1 MIDKNKIRVT
11 ELPVGFWTADFKE
24 LLCNLQNDKDK
35 EGKKIV
41 PLIKDVFEN
50 NTDTIIDCVI
60 TFSNGKIDE
69 LECVKYDYG
78 CNGIEKLLKLYS
90 TNTTTNMNLF
100 DSEDKLKKYKNVEDI
115 IDDYYDVRLE
125 HYVYRKNYMIDN
137 LEKEIVILSNKARY
151 IKENLEDTIDL
162 RKKKKQEIIDMLLSK
177 GYDRI
182 ENDEDFKYLVK
193 MPMDSV
199 SEENVE
205 KLLQEHQIKEDE
217 LERIKTTTIEE
228 MWLSELSILENEYQA
243 YQNERKQA
251 QLGEIKKKKSVKKVA
266 GGVKKVIKKSSN
278 IIVEE
283 EKEEKEEK

>member
-1 MIDKNKIRVT
+1 
-11 ELPVGFWTADFKE
+11 
-24 LLCNLQNDKDK
+24 
-35 EGKKIV
+35 
-41 PLIKDVFEN
+41 
-50 NTDTIIDCVI
+50 
-60 TFSNGKIDE
+60 
-69 LECVKYDYG
+69 
-78 CNGIEKLLKLYS
+78 
-90 TNTTTNMNLF
+90 MNLF

>member
-1 MIDKNKIRVT
+1 VT

-24 LLCNLQNDKDK
+24 LLEELQNDKDK
-35 EGKKIV
+35 EGKKIIPIV
-41 PLIKDVFEN
+41 KDMFEN
-50 NTDTIIDCVI
+50 NTDTTIDYVI
-60 TFSNGKIDE
+60 TFSNGKLEE
-69 LECVKYDYG
+69 LESVKYDYG
-78 CNGIEKLLKLYS
+78 CNGIEKMLKLYS

-100 DSEDKLKKYKNVEDI
+100 NSEDKLKKYKNVEDI

-137 LEKEIVILSNKARY
+137 LEKEIVILSNKTRY
-151 IKENLEDTIDL
+151 IKENLENTIDL
-162 RKKKKQEIIDMLLSK
+162 RKMKKQEIIDMLLSK

-217 LERIKTTTIEE
+217 LDRIKTTTIEE
-228 MWLSELSILENEYQA
+228 MWLSELSILENEYKE
-243 YQNERKQA
+243 YQNERKMA
-251 QLGEIKKKKSVKKVA
+251 QLGELKEEKKTVKKVVK
-266 GGVKKVIKKSSN
+266 GIKKVMKKTSN

-283 EKEEKEEK
+283 NDVLFEK

>member
-1 MIDKNKIRVT
+1 
-11 ELPVGFWTADFKE
+11 
-24 LLCNLQNDKDK
+24 
-35 EGKKIV
+35 
-41 PLIKDVFEN
+41 
-50 NTDTIIDCVI
+50 
-60 TFSNGKIDE
+60 
-69 LECVKYDYG
+69 
-78 CNGIEKLLKLYS
+78 
-90 TNTTTNMNLF
+90 MNLF

-199 SEENVE
+199 SEENVD

-228 MWLSELSILENEYQA
+228 MWLSELSILENEYEA

-251 QLGEIKKKKSVKKVA
+251 QLGELKEKKSVKKVVK
-266 GGVKKVIKKSSN
+266 GVKKVIKKSSN

-283 EKEEKEEK
+283 EKEVN